1 MCARAR
7 VVEFEVDSSMKTPK
21 GFQFNFKGSLLEN
34 KEKPVFQMKFKGNLL
49 ENSLLLREG
58 HTFVSFRKMSAH
70 IMEGN
75 FLYSKSTD
83 INVKPSSL
91 V

>member
-1 MCARAR
+1 MC

-21 GFQFNFKGSLLEN
+21 GFQFKFKGSLLKNE
-34 KEKPVFQMKFKGNLL
+34 EKPVFQMKFKGNLL

-58 HTFVSFRKMSAH
+58 HTFVSFGKMLAH
-70 IMEGN
+70 IMEGK

-83 INVKPSSL
+83 LNVKPSSL